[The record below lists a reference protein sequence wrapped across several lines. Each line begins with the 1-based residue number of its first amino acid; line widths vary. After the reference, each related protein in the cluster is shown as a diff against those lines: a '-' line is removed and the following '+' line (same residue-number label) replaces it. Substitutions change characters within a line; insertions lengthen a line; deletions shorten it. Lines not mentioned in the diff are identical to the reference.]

1 MEKKALSAAVVTLGC
16 ARNEVES
23 DFARGSLRDSGF
35 KLVERADE
43 AEVIIVNTCG
53 FIEPA
58 KQQSIDTVLEL
69 AQFKEKGKCRSLILA
84 GCLGERYS
92 EELFSGLPEVDAVVG
107 ISSWSQLE
115 SIVSETLA
123 GKRLISVANK
133 RSAYGKA
140 RRYIDHSPSA
150 FLQIAD
156 GCSRGCSYCAIPR
169 IRGKYRSRPLPELVE
184 ETGSLVRAGAREIN
198 LIAQDTSQYGLD
210 LYGKIGLV
218 DLLDELSKLE
228 RLEWI
233 RLLYFDPSGISQ
245 DIIERMATGR
255 KICHYLDI
263 PFQHGSARILKEM
276 RRPGTKEEYLKSI
289 ENLRDAMPDV
299 ALRTSVI
306 VGFPGETEAEF
317 GELAEFVREA
327 AFDYLGVFQFSP
339 EEGTKAFS
347 MPAQVPPEVRQ
358 ERYHLLMALQEKIRV
373 EKNRESMGRIFEVLV
388 ERKAEEAGYELT
400 GRNPHQAP
408 EVDGE
413 IHLKGKA
420 EPGELIKARIEK
432 ADVYDLF
439 GEQVW

>member
-1 MEKKALSAAVVTLGC
+1 MVVVTLGC

-23 DFARGSLRDSGF
+23 DFARGSLRESGF
-35 KLVERADE
+35 ELVERAGE

-58 KQQSIDTVLEL
+58 KQQSIDTILEL

-123 GKRLISVANK
+123 GKRLISVASK
-133 RSAYGKA
+133 RNAYGKG

-156 GCSRGCSYCAIPR
+156 GCSRGCSYCAIPL

-184 ETGSLVRAGAREIN
+184 EAESLARAGAREIN

-210 LYGKIGLV
+210 LYGKMGLV

-228 RLEWI
+228 KLEWI

-245 DIIERMATGR
+245 DIIEKMATDR
-255 KICHYLDI
+255 KICHYFDI
-263 PFQHGSARILKEM
+263 PFQHGSARILREM

-347 MPAQVPPEVRQ
+347 MPAQVLPEVRQ

-373 EKNRESMGRIFEVLV
+373 EKNRELMGRVFEVLV